1 MRRAGQLFDRIIEPD
16 NLLRAFFRASRGK
29 RVRAETREFAVALH
43 TRLETMAEQVCEG
56 TFPVGRSRQFVI
68 HDPKRRIITAP
79 CFEERV
85 MHHAIM
91 NVCEPVFERWLIYDT
106 YACRVGKGRLK
117 ALARAQTFSQR
128 FHWFLK
134 LDIRHY
140 FDSVP
145 HEALNSRLQR
155 LFKDR
160 QLLELLERI
169 VRSHRATVGVGLPI
183 GSLTSQHFA
192 NFYLGWFDR
201 FAKEQLRAAGYVRY
215 MDDILIWGATR
226 GELRQALARISEFL
240 FDNLGLTLKPTPYWN
255 RSVHGVDFL
264 GARVFPSR
272 MVLNRRSRV
281 RFRRKLHSIELEHSR
296 GEIGELEMQQ
306 RATSLVEF
314 TQAGGLASWNFR
326 RKVLERLA
334 AAVERLEPGEPGRE
348 LEQLRQ
354 ELPVRVP

>member
-1 MRRAGQLFDRIIEPD
+1 MRRAAQLFDRIIEPD

-29 RVRAETREFAVALH
+29 RGRAETREFAGALRA
-43 TRLETMAEQVCEG
+43 RLKTMAEQVCEG
-56 TFPVGRSRQFVI
+56 TFRLGRSRQFVI

-85 MHHAIM
+85 LHHAIM
-91 NVCEPVFERWLIYDT
+91 NVCEPVFERWLIHDT

-117 ALARAQTFSQR
+117 ALARAQAFSRR
-128 FHWFLK
+128 FPWFLK
-134 LDIRHY
+134 LDVRHY

-145 HEALNSRLQR
+145 HELLIDRLRR

-160 QLLELLERI
+160 PLLELLERI
-169 VRSHRATVGVGLPI
+169 VRSHRATLGVGLPI

-201 FAKEQLRAAGYVRY
+201 FAKEDLQSTGYVRY
-215 MDDILIWGATR
+215 MDDMVIWCETS
-226 GELRQALARISEFL
+226 GELRDALARISEFL
-240 FDNLGLTLKPTPYWN
+240 SDELRLTLKPTPYWN

-264 GARVFPSR
+264 GVRVLPSR

-281 RFRRKLHSIELEHSR
+281 RFRRKLHTLELAQSR
-296 GEIGELEMQQ
+296 GEIGELEMQV

-314 TQAGGLASWNFR
+314 TQAGGVASWNFR
-326 RKVLERLA
+326 RKVLKRLA
-334 AAVERLEPGEPGRE
+334 ATVDRLEPG
-348 LEQLRQ
+348 
-354 ELPVRVP
+354 